1 MALPFIASSMV
12 PFLVSFLFVF
22 ALIFGLLSF
31 TKMFSK
37 NVNVMIALGFAIFAI
52 TYEPLVL
59 ALEQYI
65 PIGAGILVVVFFIA
79 FIRKALKGGEK
90 KEGTGTTPAKHDMF
104 PIALAAGIML
114 IVLGIVWNQIGG
126 TFFGLHPDTVLWIIG
141 IIFVLMI
148 FWAAYKAGSGESQ

>member
-1 MALPFIASSMV
+1 MAAIPFIAPSMV

-31 TKMFSK
+31 TKMFNK
-37 NVNVMIALGFAIFAI
+37 NVNVMIALAFAIFAI

-65 PIGAGILVVVFFIA
+65 PIGAGVLVVVFFIA
-79 FIRKALKGGEK
+79 FIRKALFGEK
-90 KEGTGTTPAKHDMF
+90 KAGTGTTPTKRDMF

-114 IVLGIVWNQIGG
+114 IVLGILWNQIGG
-126 TFFGLHPDTVLWIIG
+126 TVFGIPPDTILWIIG

-148 FWAAYKAGSGESQ
+148 FWAAYKAGSGT